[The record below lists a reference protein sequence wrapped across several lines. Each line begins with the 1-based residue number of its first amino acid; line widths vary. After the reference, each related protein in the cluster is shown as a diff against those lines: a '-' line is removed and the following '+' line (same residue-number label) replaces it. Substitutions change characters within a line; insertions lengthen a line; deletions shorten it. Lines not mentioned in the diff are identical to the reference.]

1 MTMIITND
9 ARNMWI
15 APAIS
20 AIELGH
26 RRCAFFFFVVH
37 WLMSAHFYH
46 VLFIIIGMF
55 TNCYWMLNYE
65 LACCCCFECAAFR
78 KFAATCN
85 SVALVCVCICVVV
98 AICTNGHGTKPE
110 FSFTFYWVFSVA
122 AASATTACINNGDN
136 DTTTTTMATINP
148 WFLMCIIVVLQQQLI
163 FSVFF
168 FVLFKMHGASDEHKT
183 THVMIIAVHCFIVGR
198 VQAQTRRTL
207 RLFVRR
213 MRMCTLRTE
222 CTNKSESIVT
232 VANEEKL
239 CYIYK

>member
-1 MTMIITND
+1 MKERCLRWRWSSPMMREICELRPQS
-9 ARNMWI
+9 AQSSL
-15 APAIS
+15 AIDDV
-20 AIELGH
+20 H
-26 RRCAFFFFVVH
+26 FFFIVH

-122 AASATTACINNGDN
+122 AASATTACINNEDN

-168 FVLFKMHGASDEHKT
+168 
-183 THVMIIAVHCFIVGR
+183 
-198 VQAQTRRTL
+198 
-207 RLFVRR
+207 
-213 MRMCTLRTE
+213 
-222 CTNKSESIVT
+222 
-232 VANEEKL
+232 L
-239 CYIYK
+239 CYSRCMGHPMNIKPPM